1 MLHKSKIRLGI
12 SLGDVHGIGLEII
25 FKTFKDQSLFDICTP
40 IIFGSHKICSD
51 YKLAIEEKKISSN
64 DIRSI
69 QDLKEKNINILE
81 KESYNHKIIP
91 GEPSVNSAKIA
102 FDSLKDACE
111 ALEKKEIDVLVTA
124 PIDKYQVRKSVPDF
138 IGHTEFLESR
148 FEGDSLMIM
157 LSDKMKI
164 AFVTGHI
171 ALKEVTDAITQ
182 DKIIQ
187 KAQKLNESLKVD
199 FKISI
204 PKIAVLGLNPHA
216 GENGMLGIEETD
228 IIIPAIEK
236 LKKDRN
242 ISIYGPF
249 PSDSFFTKEKLKLYD
264 GVLAM
269 YHDQG
274 LIPFKALSFSKG
286 VNFTSGIDVI
296 RTSPV
301 HGVAYDISAKN
312 IANEE
317 SFKCAVISAIEISN
331 FRNS

>member
-1 MLHKSKIRLGI
+1 MPHKSRIQLGI

-51 YKLAIEEKKISSN
+51 YRLAIQEKNISFN
-64 DIRSI
+64 NIKSI
-69 QDLKEKNINILE
+69 KDLKEKSINILE
-81 KESYNHKIIP
+81 KESYDHNIKL
-91 GEPSVNSAKIA
+91 GKPSINSAKIA
-102 FDSLKDACE
+102 FDSLENACK

-124 PIDKYQVRKSVPDF
+124 PIDKYQIRKSIAGF
-138 IGHTEFLESR
+138 IGHTELLENKFS
-148 FEGDSLMIM
+148 GDSLMIM
-157 LSDKMKI
+157 LSESMKI

-171 ALKEVTDAITQ
+171 ALQNVSGAITK

-199 FKISI
+199 FKISN

-216 GENGMLGIEETD
+216 GENGMLGIEEKD
-228 IIIPAIEK
+228 IISPAIEE
-236 LKKDRN
+236 LKNNSN

-264 GVLAM
+264 GILAM

-274 LIPFKALSFSKG
+274 LIPFKTLSFSKG
-286 VNFTSGIDVI
+286 VNFTAGIDVI

-331 FRNS
+331 SRNS